1 MKDYMSN
8 LKPIAF
14 IKEIALSETTISPEI
29 KPGVTVVYKGSEYT
43 VIRIMDNSLGWV
55 MYSDR
60 PSKEFFSIPGGVA
73 VPFDSPLYE
82 RPMYL
87 ATKKSTS
94 LVKDILHKLKETKP
108 KGAVTSIPA
117 NFGPMEIMQY
127 VRDGHIGY
135 EEGIQFLAVF
145 DPRWLVTLAR
155 HFKKP
160 SHKIES
166 ILLKGK
172 YSELLADYAIRA
184 VRHRLDTQAEDI
196 IKLNPQA
203 WQSYT
208 FNLRNSL

>member
-1 MKDYMSN
+1 MSN

-43 VIRIMDNSLGWV
+43 VIRMMDNSLGWV

-87 ATKKSTS
+87 PTKKSMS
-94 LVKDILHKLKETKP
+94 LVKDILHKLKESKP
-108 KGAVTSIPA
+108 KGTVTSIPA

-135 EEGIQFLAVF
+135 EEAIQFLSIF
-145 DPRWLVTLAR
+145 DPRWLVILAR

-160 SHKIES
+160 SRKIES
-166 ILLKGK
+166 ILIKGK
-172 YSELLADYAIRA
+172 YSDLLADYAIRA
-184 VRHRLDTQAEDI
+184 VKHRLDTQAEDV

-203 WQSYT
+203 WQLYNT
-208 FNLRNSL
+208 NLQN